1 MNLREKNE
9 GATRLILPEEEKL
22 TKKNVVFFNPVMELS
37 RDISVAVTKLTK
49 PESFLDALAGS
60 GARGIRIRN
69 EVGCSVTLNDANPS
83 AVELIRKNAAL
94 NSLVVDVRNTDANI
108 VMSEDK
114 FDFID
119 LDPFGPPVRFLDSA
133 LRSIRNGGTL
143 AVTATDTSALC
154 GTYPRACKR
163 KYDAVS
169 LRTDYYNELGLRI
182 LIGCVARA
190 ALKYDMAVTPLFSHC
205 THHYFRTYLRVKRSR
220 KEANEVLRQMKYVRH
235 CFKCLNKEY
244 SALDDLGG
252 NCDCGGGMRHA
263 GPVWSGPF
271 ADEGFCKELAA
282 QLTEDGYR
290 TVRESMKLVSLV
302 ECEQK
307 ITVPYYDIHK
317 VFKVMKARVLSM
329 EEISSRLQAD
339 GFMVART
346 HFVGCG
352 LRTDAKVSDIYKIF
366 KK

>member
-1 MNLREKNE
+1 MNLREKSE

-37 RDISVAVTKLTK
+37 RDLSVAVTKLIK

-60 GARGIRIRN
+60 GARGIRIKN
-69 EVGCSVTLNDANPS
+69 EVGCAVTLNDANPS
-83 AVELIRKNAAL
+83 AVELIKKNAAL
-94 NSLVVDVRNTDANI
+94 NSLDVVVRNTDANI
-108 VMSEDK
+108 VMSEEK

-133 LRSIRNGGTL
+133 LRSIRNGGVL

-190 ALKYDMAVTPLFSHC
+190 ALKYDIAVTPIFSHC

-220 KEANEVLRQMKYVRH
+220 KEANEVLRQIKYLRH
-235 CFKCLNKEY
+235 CFKCLGRAY
-244 SALDDLGG
+244 HALDDLPSV
-252 NCDCGGGMRHA
+252 CDCGTSLRHA

-271 ADEGFCKELAA
+271 ADEAFCRQLSA
-282 QLTEDGYR
+282 QLAEDGYH
-290 TVRESMKLVSLV
+290 TAKESVKLVSLV
-302 ECEQK
+302 ADEQRV
-307 ITVPYYDIHK
+307 TLPYHDIHK

-329 EEISSRLQAD
+329 EEIMSRLQAD
-339 GFMVART
+339 GFSVART
-346 HFVGCG
+346 HFSGCG
-352 LRTDAKVSDIYKIF
+352 LRTDAKVSDIYRIF
-366 KK
+366 KV